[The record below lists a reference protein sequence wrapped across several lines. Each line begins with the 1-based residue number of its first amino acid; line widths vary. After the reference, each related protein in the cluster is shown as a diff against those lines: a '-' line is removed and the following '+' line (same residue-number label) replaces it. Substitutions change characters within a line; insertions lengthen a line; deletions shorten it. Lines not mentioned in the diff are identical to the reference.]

1 MESGDVEYVS
11 SMVKS
16 VETVK
21 TSAADS
27 VRLRAHISMFTLAN

>member
-1 MESGDVEYVS
+1 MSGDVAHTS

-27 VRLRAHISMFTLAN
+27 VRLRVHVSMFILAN